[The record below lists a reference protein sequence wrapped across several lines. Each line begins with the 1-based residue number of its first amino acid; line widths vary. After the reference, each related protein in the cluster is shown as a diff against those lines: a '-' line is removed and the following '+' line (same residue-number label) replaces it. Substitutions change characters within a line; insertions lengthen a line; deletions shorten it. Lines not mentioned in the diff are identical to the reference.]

1 MRLVL
6 TAGLVEHDR
15 RRRYRVDPI
24 AEPVADVHED
34 VGDVTFLVNDRRFR
48 QRRGDVSAGKRKGML
63 GLAERITTHT
73 NHGAPWRLAVE
84 LHVPGHDTG
93 TVGLGRRNWRLRC
106 GLTTSTCGRNQ
117 SYPDKDHDECTRSGL
132 HTSIIK
138 MLRTTSIS
146 ARSSASCS
154 WVSCREM

>member
-1 MRLVL
+1 MGPGIHVVRCRIAVLDLDWLSGEHAKDMRLVL

-73 NHGAPWRLAVE
+73 DHGAAWR
-84 LHVPGHDTG
+84 
-93 TVGLGRRNWRLRC
+93 
-106 GLTTSTCGRNQ
+106 
-117 SYPDKDHDECTRSGL
+117 
-132 HTSIIK
+132 
-138 MLRTTSIS
+138 
-146 ARSSASCS
+146 
-154 WVSCREM
+154 